1 MKIRFV
7 RDSTSIWEGDGNQIY
22 LYCGASY
29 AEMNFQWT
37 QFVQD
42 SPNTTSQITYKVQAE
57 RSGNTRFTV
66 VFNSKPAYLVADEIL
81 A

>member
-1 MKIRFV
+1 
-7 RDSTSIWEGDGNQIY
+7 
-22 LYCGASY
+22 
-29 AEMNFQWT
+29 MNFQWT